1 MEIRVRQ
8 TTPVT
13 AKTTTDNSTVMSSTR
28 RNRRGHI
35 SSTTAN
41 GITLVVVLASIVCSA
56 VILIFLFQHLCRR
69 QRKRKRDG
77 YTAVG
82 LTTDGQSYDPNA
94 LDWDPEEARVKRRL
108 NAVAKKKIKLT
119 QQVEMLDQQLTARR
133 QALDQVTD
141 HSLQLTSRLTARE
154 SPTGLG
160 SNIGHIPAD
169 SLALAAVD
177 AKGKEMFGAQKWMH
191 GENGGPPMRSILG
204 LAPDDLEQIKR
215 GLETARDEVT
225 FRGHHSNTGR
235 SSNRSELSDGSN
247 IPSSR
252 QMGDHE
258 YEDHSQLLARTS
270 LLADRLRAARRR

>member
-1 MEIRVRQ
+1 
-8 TTPVT
+8 
-13 AKTTTDNSTVMSSTR
+13 MSSTR

-35 SSTTAN
+35 STTTTN
-41 GITLVVVLASIVCSA
+41 GITLVIVLASIVCSA
-56 VILIFLFQHLCRR
+56 VILIFLFQHLCRK

-82 LTTDGQSYDPNA
+82 LTTDGQYDDEEDDGGWTSYDPNT

-108 NAVAKKKIKLT
+108 NVVAKKKIKLT

-141 HSLQLTSRLTARE
+141 HSLQLTSRLNTARE
-154 SPTGLG
+154 NPTGLG

-225 FRGHHSNTGR
+225 FRGHHSNKGT
-235 SSNRSELSDGSN
+235 SSHRSEISDGSN

-252 QMGDHE
+252 QMGDHD